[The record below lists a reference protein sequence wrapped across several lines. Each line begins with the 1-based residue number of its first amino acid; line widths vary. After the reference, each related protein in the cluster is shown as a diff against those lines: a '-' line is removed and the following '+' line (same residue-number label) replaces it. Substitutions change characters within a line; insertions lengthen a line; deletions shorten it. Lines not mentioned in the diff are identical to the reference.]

1 MYVNQK
7 NTLQYCVN
15 YGNIFLHHSVRL
27 FGSSLKRNSHSLINL
42 EYSKKG
48 ILPVKHDFANL
59 GQAAVWENPPQT
71 KEEALELLK
80 RSPLLYSC
88 YRRGL
93 GTEWKEAFLDFCR
106 GKRSLPLTYDPF
118 FKYLFHPDIHA
129 DRLSRFISSILG
141 MKVRVVSILP
151 NEDSL
156 MGGETYLIMD
166 LLAQLEDGSL
176 VNIEIQKQGY
186 AFPAERISCY
196 SADLLL
202 RQYARLRGTG
212 KHFTYRDIK
221 KVYVIVLFEES
232 PAVFHKYPG
241 KYIHYGK
248 TTFDTGLSL
257 ELLQEF
263 FLIALDVFR
272 EIPYTEDEK
281 SEQRA
286 WLSLL
291 TTENLEDAEQL
302 IREYPWLEEIYQEI
316 AVLRR
321 KPEEV
326 LGMWSE
332 ALRMLDENSLKYYVD
347 ELREQVK
354 VAEEKAEEE
363 KKKAEKE
370 KDVLLQE
377 RNSALA
383 EKDAEI
389 EALKKQLAKLK
400 ENS

>member
-1 MYVNQK
+1 M
-7 NTLQYCVN
+7 
-15 YGNIFLHHSVRL
+15 
-27 FGSSLKRNSHSLINL
+27 
-42 EYSKKG
+42 
-48 ILPVKHDFANL
+48 KHDFVNL

-88 YRRGL
+88 YRGL

-241 KYIHYGK
+241 KYLHYGK
-248 TTFDTGLSL
+248 TIFDTGLEL

-263 FLIALDVFR
+263 CLIALDVFR
-272 EIPYTEDEK
+272 EIPYTEGKK
-281 SEQRA
+281 SEQKA

-363 KKKAEKE
+363 RKKAEEERKKAEEEKKKAEEERKKIEEEKKKAEEE

>member
-1 MYVNQK
+1 MYFCK
-7 NTLQYCVN
+7 NALQYYVN

-88 YRRGL
+88 YRGL

-232 PAVFHKYPG
+232 PAVFHECPG
-241 KYIHYGK
+241 KYLHYGK
-248 TTFDTGLSL
+248 TIFDTGLEL

-263 FLIALDVFR
+263 CLIALDVFR
-272 EIPYTEDEK
+272 EIPYTEGKK
-281 SEQRA
+281 SEQKA

-291 TTENLEDAEQL
+291 TTENLEDAERW

-354 VAEEKAEEE
+354 KAEEE
-363 KKKAEKE
+363 KQKAEKE

-400 ENS
+400 EKN

>member
-1 MYVNQK
+1 
-7 NTLQYCVN
+7 
-15 YGNIFLHHSVRL
+15 
-27 FGSSLKRNSHSLINL
+27 
-42 EYSKKG
+42 
-48 ILPVKHDFANL
+48 
-59 GQAAVWENPPQT
+59 
-71 KEEALELLK
+71 
-80 RSPLLYSC
+80 
-88 YRRGL
+88 
-93 GTEWKEAFLDFCR
+93 
-106 GKRSLPLTYDPF
+106 
-118 FKYLFHPDIHA
+118 
-129 DRLSRFISSILG
+129 
-141 MKVRVVSILP
+141 
-151 NEDSL
+151 

-241 KYIHYGK
+241 KYLHYGK
-248 TTFDTGLSL
+248 TIFDTGLEL

-263 FLIALDVFR
+263 CLIALDVFR
-272 EIPYTEDEK
+272 EIPYTEGKK
-281 SEQRA
+281 SEQKA

-291 TTENLEDAEQL
+291 TTENLKDAERW
-302 IREYPWLEEIYQEI
+302 IWEYPWLEEIYQEI

-363 KKKAEKE
+363 RKKAEEEKQKAEKE

-400 ENS
+400 EKN

>member
-1 MYVNQK
+1 M
-7 NTLQYCVN
+7 
-15 YGNIFLHHSVRL
+15 
-27 FGSSLKRNSHSLINL
+27 
-42 EYSKKG
+42 
-48 ILPVKHDFANL
+48 
-59 GQAAVWENPPQT
+59 
-71 KEEALELLK
+71 
-80 RSPLLYSC
+80 
-88 YRRGL
+88 
-93 GTEWKEAFLDFCR
+93 
-106 GKRSLPLTYDPF
+106 
-118 FKYLFHPDIHA
+118 
-129 DRLSRFISSILG
+129 
-141 MKVRVVSILP
+141 
-151 NEDSL
+151 
-156 MGGETYLIMD
+156 
-166 LLAQLEDGSL
+166 
-176 VNIEIQKQGY
+176 
-186 AFPAERISCY
+186 
-196 SADLLL
+196 
-202 RQYARLRGTG
+202 
-212 KHFTYRDIK
+212 
-221 KVYVIVLFEES
+221 
-232 PAVFHKYPG
+232 
-241 KYIHYGK
+241 
-248 TTFDTGLSL
+248 

-263 FLIALDVFR
+263 CLIALDVFR

-354 VAEEKAEEE
+354 KAEEE
-363 KKKAEKE
+363 KQKAEKE

-389 EALKKQLAKLK
+389 EALKKQLAQLK
-400 ENS
+400 ENT

>member
-1 MYVNQK
+1 M
-7 NTLQYCVN
+7 
-15 YGNIFLHHSVRL
+15 
-27 FGSSLKRNSHSLINL
+27 
-42 EYSKKG
+42 
-48 ILPVKHDFANL
+48 
-59 GQAAVWENPPQT
+59 
-71 KEEALELLK
+71 
-80 RSPLLYSC
+80 
-88 YRRGL
+88 
-93 GTEWKEAFLDFCR
+93 
-106 GKRSLPLTYDPF
+106 
-118 FKYLFHPDIHA
+118 
-129 DRLSRFISSILG
+129 
-141 MKVRVVSILP
+141 
-151 NEDSL
+151 
-156 MGGETYLIMD
+156 
-166 LLAQLEDGSL
+166 
-176 VNIEIQKQGY
+176 
-186 AFPAERISCY
+186 
-196 SADLLL
+196 
-202 RQYARLRGTG
+202 
-212 KHFTYRDIK
+212 
-221 KVYVIVLFEES
+221 
-232 PAVFHKYPG
+232 
-241 KYIHYGK
+241 
-248 TTFDTGLSL
+248 
-257 ELLQEF
+257 QEF

-281 SEQRA
+281 SEQKA

-363 KKKAEKE
+363 RKKAEEERKKAEEEKKKAEEERKKIEEEKKKAEEE

-400 ENS
+400 ENT

>member
-1 MYVNQK
+1 M
-7 NTLQYCVN
+7 
-15 YGNIFLHHSVRL
+15 
-27 FGSSLKRNSHSLINL
+27 
-42 EYSKKG
+42 
-48 ILPVKHDFANL
+48 
-59 GQAAVWENPPQT
+59 
-71 KEEALELLK
+71 
-80 RSPLLYSC
+80 
-88 YRRGL
+88 
-93 GTEWKEAFLDFCR
+93 
-106 GKRSLPLTYDPF
+106 
-118 FKYLFHPDIHA
+118 
-129 DRLSRFISSILG
+129 
-141 MKVRVVSILP
+141 
-151 NEDSL
+151 
-156 MGGETYLIMD
+156 
-166 LLAQLEDGSL
+166 
-176 VNIEIQKQGY
+176 
-186 AFPAERISCY
+186 
-196 SADLLL
+196 
-202 RQYARLRGTG
+202 
-212 KHFTYRDIK
+212 
-221 KVYVIVLFEES
+221 
-232 PAVFHKYPG
+232 
-241 KYIHYGK
+241 
-248 TTFDTGLSL
+248 
-257 ELLQEF
+257 QEF

-272 EIPYTEDEK
+272 EIPYTEGKK
-281 SEQRA
+281 SEQKA

-354 VAEEKAEEE
+354 KAEEKAEEE
-363 KKKAEKE
+363 KKKAEEEKQKAEKE

>member
-7 NTLQYCVN
+7 NALQYCVN

-88 YRRGL
+88 YRGL

-241 KYIHYGK
+241 KYLHYGK
-248 TTFDTGLSL
+248 TIFDTGLEL

-263 FLIALDVFR
+263 CLIALDVFR
-272 EIPYTEDEK
+272 EIPYTEGKK
-281 SEQRA
+281 SEQKA

-291 TTENLEDAEQL
+291 TTENLKDAERW
-302 IREYPWLEEIYQEI
+302 IWEYPWLEEIYQEI

-354 VAEEKAEEE
+354 KAEEE
-363 KKKAEKE
+363 KQKAEKE

-400 ENS
+400 EKN

>member
-1 MYVNQK
+1 
-7 NTLQYCVN
+7 
-15 YGNIFLHHSVRL
+15 
-27 FGSSLKRNSHSLINL
+27 
-42 EYSKKG
+42 
-48 ILPVKHDFANL
+48 
-59 GQAAVWENPPQT
+59 
-71 KEEALELLK
+71 
-80 RSPLLYSC
+80 
-88 YRRGL
+88 
-93 GTEWKEAFLDFCR
+93 
-106 GKRSLPLTYDPF
+106 
-118 FKYLFHPDIHA
+118 
-129 DRLSRFISSILG
+129 
-141 MKVRVVSILP
+141 
-151 NEDSL
+151 

-232 PAVFHKYPG
+232 PAVFHECPG
-241 KYIHYGK
+241 KYLHYGK
-248 TTFDTGLSL
+248 TIFDTGLEL

-263 FLIALDVFR
+263 CLIALDVFR

-363 KKKAEKE
+363 RKKAEEERKKAEEERKKIEEEKKKAEKE

-400 ENS
+400 ENT

>member
-1 MYVNQK
+1 M
-7 NTLQYCVN
+7 
-15 YGNIFLHHSVRL
+15 
-27 FGSSLKRNSHSLINL
+27 
-42 EYSKKG
+42 
-48 ILPVKHDFANL
+48 
-59 GQAAVWENPPQT
+59 
-71 KEEALELLK
+71 
-80 RSPLLYSC
+80 
-88 YRRGL
+88 
-93 GTEWKEAFLDFCR
+93 
-106 GKRSLPLTYDPF
+106 
-118 FKYLFHPDIHA
+118 
-129 DRLSRFISSILG
+129 
-141 MKVRVVSILP
+141 
-151 NEDSL
+151 
-156 MGGETYLIMD
+156 
-166 LLAQLEDGSL
+166 
-176 VNIEIQKQGY
+176 
-186 AFPAERISCY
+186 
-196 SADLLL
+196 
-202 RQYARLRGTG
+202 
-212 KHFTYRDIK
+212 
-221 KVYVIVLFEES
+221 
-232 PAVFHKYPG
+232 
-241 KYIHYGK
+241 
-248 TTFDTGLSL
+248 
-257 ELLQEF
+257 QEF

-316 AVLRR
+316 TVLRR

-363 KKKAEKE
+363 RKKAEEERKKAEEEKKKAEEERKKIEEEKKKAEEE

-400 ENS
+400 ENT

>member
-1 MYVNQK
+1 M
-7 NTLQYCVN
+7 
-15 YGNIFLHHSVRL
+15 
-27 FGSSLKRNSHSLINL
+27 
-42 EYSKKG
+42 
-48 ILPVKHDFANL
+48 KHDFVNL

-88 YRRGL
+88 YRGL

-232 PAVFHKYPG
+232 PAVFHECPG
-241 KYIHYGK
+241 KYLHYGK
-248 TTFDTGLSL
+248 TIFDTGLEL
-257 ELLQEF
+257 QLLQEF
-263 FLIALDVFR
+263 CLIALDVFR
-272 EIPYTEDEK
+272 EIPYTEGKK
-281 SEQRA
+281 SEQKA

-291 TTENLEDAEQL
+291 TTENLKDAERW
-302 IREYPWLEEIYQEI
+302 IWEYPWLEEIYQEI

-354 VAEEKAEEE
+354 KVEEE
-363 KKKAEKE
+363 KQKAEKE

-400 ENS
+400 ENT